1 MREDGHSS
9 LPQAFDELVHT
20 VKAKSLVWRIAD
32 VHRNVLRVE
41 LILRDK
47 TSITCTKKMT
57 LNGAHPEVPPARQA
71 CQTNDLVICLA

>member
-9 LPQAFDELVHT
+9 LPQAFDELVHA
-20 VKAKSLVWRIAD
+20 VKAKALVWRIAD

-47 TSITCTKKMT
+47 TSITCTKK
-57 LNGAHPEVPPARQA
+57 
-71 CQTNDLVICLA
+71 NDIEWGSP